1 MAYQTFEEAIKN
13 MPTKVYVWVF
23 AYVHEFAEKY
33 FSLLDL
39 DYESQKPLYDKL
51 VDFLV
56 RLGAKFYE
64 VSNLYTLSYLLDSI
78 LSEYKLDNQKKNELA
93 KLIYE
98 DYLAELDKVWQ
109 GIAEK
114 KSEKEQEIKEKL
126 TEAIIEQINIQQQP
140 TPSPEEKEA
149 KTEKIVET
157 EKTQEEEKEG
167 TKQEESIFVP
177 PEEVK
182 QEEIPT
188 ISWQEEQKVIE
199 KEPEIIYKEVKSEE
213 KKQESGPIDVSS
225 L

>member
-157 EKTQEEEKEG
+157 EKTQEEEVG